1 MLKQN
6 GYTTACIGKWHL
18 GWNWGTKAGHE
29 KPNANALAE
38 EDVDYSKPI
47 TNGPADL
54 GFDYFYGFCGSLD
67 MAPYVYVENSQPTT
81 TQIQTIAK
89 SGGSAMWR
97 AGAIGSDFS
106 HQECL
111 PNLTRRAVDYVN
123 QHAQNKQPFFLYL
136 PLPAP
141 HTPILPDER
150 FKGKTGLGDY
160 GDFVLMVDDVVG
172 QIRKALKDNNISENT
187 ILIFTTD
194 NGCSPAGGIDK
205 MAQKG
210 HRANYI
216 WRGMK
221 ADLFDGGHRVPTIV
235 EWPQRAGKGKCNQ
248 TVCLNDFYATF
259 AALNQYQIKE
269 NEAEDSYNILPLIEN
284 PGYPQ
289 TIREAVVHHSIRG
302 EFAIRKG
309 EWKLLCSPSSGGW
322 SYPKPN
328 VDKEVIATLPPIQL
342 YNMKQD
348 PGEKNNVY
356 QEHPEVVQELKQLLQ
371 KYIQDGRSTPGTV
384 QKNDAT
390 NKWEQ
395 IKGIMQDD

>member
-1 MLKQN
+1 M
-6 GYTTACIGKWHL
+6 
-18 GWNWGTKAGHE
+18 
-29 KPNANALAE
+29 
-38 EDVDYSKPI
+38 
-47 TNGPADL
+47 
-54 GFDYFYGFCGSLD
+54 
-67 MAPYVYVENSQPTT
+67 
-81 TQIQTIAK
+81 
-89 SGGSAMWR
+89 
-97 AGAIGSDFS
+97 
-106 HQECL
+106 
-111 PNLTRRAVDYVN
+111 
-123 QHAQNKQPFFLYL
+123 
-136 PLPAP
+136 
-141 HTPILPDER
+141 
-150 FKGKTGLGDY
+150 
-160 GDFVLMVDDVVG
+160 VG

-235 EWPQRAGKGKCNQ
+235 EWPQRAGKGNQ